1 MNDRE
6 SQLWKRCI
14 LVLYIIKKLEFFTL
28 FSREKEWNLKCFHL
42 FREWKV
48 KWKCLEI
55 EIENEKWNEKAL
67 KSRSRV
73 KSEMK
78 MPRDRDREVKF
89 QNNSREF
96 SRNETLAGYCTEPT
110 LCKILSK
117 FALCATDSSGSL
129 FRWLSNQFEFQ
140 THQGQL
146 IYCASNFQIPDS
158 FFCENNTDDN
168 PRETVIEWWNSDL
181 MFFYCIL
188 CISRRFWKWSTQG
201 SYIWM
206 LTRVIFAYHFFFFVF
221 LGHNRTQWVIG
232 SINLPD

>member
-1 MNDRE
+1 MAIEYLIQISEAFKPVSYSLWQSVHCWKMNDRE

-28 FSREKEWNLKCFHL
+28 FSGEKEWNLKCFHL

-48 KWKCLEI
+48 KWECLEI

-96 SRNETLAGYCTEPT
+96 SRNETLAGYCLVLSGTTPPGLYCLHK
-110 LCKILSK
+110 LCPVQVGL
-117 FALCATDSSGSL
+117 LRVL
-129 FRWLSNQFEFQ
+129 FNQVHEF
-140 THQGQL
+140 
-146 IYCASNFQIPDS
+146 F
-158 FFCENNTDDN
+158 
-168 PRETVIEWWNSDL
+168 
-181 MFFYCIL
+181 
-188 CISRRFWKWSTQG
+188 
-201 SYIWM
+201 
-206 LTRVIFAYHFFFFVF
+206 
-221 LGHNRTQWVIG
+221 
-232 SINLPD
+232 

>member
-48 KWKCLEI
+48 KWECLEI

-67 KSRSRV
+67 KSRSRM

-89 QNNSREF
+89 LENSRE
-96 SRNETLAGYCTEPT
+96 
-110 LCKILSK
+110 ILENQEIEK
-117 FALCATDSSGSL
+117 F
-129 FRWLSNQFEFQ
+129 
-140 THQGQL
+140 
-146 IYCASNFQIPDS
+146 
-158 FFCENNTDDN
+158 
-168 PRETVIEWWNSDL
+168 
-181 MFFYCIL
+181 
-188 CISRRFWKWSTQG
+188 
-201 SYIWM
+201 
-206 LTRVIFAYHFFFFVF
+206 
-221 LGHNRTQWVIG
+221 
-232 SINLPD
+232 

>member
-67 KSRSRV
+67 KSRSRM

-96 SRNETLAGYCTEPT
+96 SRNETLAGYC
-110 LCKILSK
+110 LSLK
-117 FALCATDSSGSL
+117 MLQSL
-129 FRWLSNQFEFQ
+129 
-140 THQGQL
+140 
-146 IYCASNFQIPDS
+146 
-158 FFCENNTDDN
+158 
-168 PRETVIEWWNSDL
+168 WNSSQ
-181 MFFYCIL
+181 CNGQAVIIL
-188 CISRRFWKWSTQG
+188 TE
-201 SYIWM
+201 
-206 LTRVIFAYHFFFFVF
+206 LLEFFVSEIS
-221 LGHNRTQWVIG
+221 LWKPWHY
-232 SINLPD
+232 

>member
-96 SRNETLAGYCTEPT
+96 SRNETLAGYWIEFV
-110 LCKILSK
+110 LILAEDRLAPLAGLPRNLIWSRII
-117 FALCATDSSGSL
+117 SS
-129 FRWLSNQFEFQ
+129 
-140 THQGQL
+140 
-146 IYCASNFQIPDS
+146 
-158 FFCENNTDDN
+158 
-168 PRETVIEWWNSDL
+168 
-181 MFFYCIL
+181 
-188 CISRRFWKWSTQG
+188 
-201 SYIWM
+201 
-206 LTRVIFAYHFFFFVF
+206 
-221 LGHNRTQWVIG
+221 
-232 SINLPD
+232 